1 MNKKNTKSENTDEKP
16 IITETKPANN
26 KQNQSK
32 QNVNKQNNA
41 KQTANKQNEAK
52 SNIVKVVEKKA
63 NEVKE
68 SEPKHVEPKQENAKS
83 NNSKHNNSKNK
94 NNQNNSKSRDNKQSE
109 LKSNVIKNEIA
120 VEKETSKPEVNVS
133 TEKPIDVK
141 PLEVKA
147 VEAKATETKPIDV
160 KVAETK
166 IAEVRTVE
174 NKAPEVKHNN
184 NNNYKQNNFK
194 QNNHKQNNQK
204 SNYNQNSGNQYS
216 NATKA
221 NTQVETPQ
229 LKVANQSIKS
239 MTGYSKT
246 TLSDKSVTITV
257 ELRSLNGRNLELN
270 CRLPRTLN
278 HKEIEMREIV
288 RGALSRG
295 SVSLNVNIENE
306 AGEQPFGINM
316 KAAAEVYNSL
326 NELKKNLK
334 IKDAVKLD
342 DVLQFAT
349 QFVQK
354 VELTDDELHWTL
366 VNKALIEGLQKLNAM
381 RLKEGNNIQIDLENR
396 VKSFHEVVKKIEVL
410 GIERIPVER
419 ERIRQKITQLF
430 ENDDIDEQRLQTEIV
445 LMADKLDISEECVR
459 LHSHVK
465 HFFEILKERNTIGQ
479 KLTFLLQEMHREIN
493 TIGSKVNDTSI
504 SHLVVSAKEEIERI
518 REQVQN
524 VE

>member
-1 MNKKNTKSENTDEKP
+1 MNKKNTKSENPKNKPESAKNSIANKVKNTSSNQTKSDAPVKAKQVETKQKETNQTVAKSTNVKQANSKQVAKP
-16 IITETKPANN
+16 IITKAPANNDKTTTKQNEVKVQEVKKEVALKKEYVTKVDLTKPADTKAQVN
-26 KQNQSK
+26 KPLASK
-32 QNVNKQNNA
+32 QVEIKPIEP
-41 KQTANKQNEAK
+41 KIDEVK
-52 SNIVKVVEKKA
+52 SNESNKV
-63 NEVKE
+63 EVKSQDNRPNE
-68 SEPKHVEPKQENAKS
+68 NRHSNPTQKHNNS
-83 NNSKHNNSKNK
+83 NISKHNNPNQK
-94 NNQNNSKSRDNKQSE
+94 NNNFQQNQ
-109 LKSNVIKNEIA
+109 
-120 VEKETSKPEVNVS
+120 P
-133 TEKPIDVK
+133 
-141 PLEVKA
+141 
-147 VEAKATETKPIDV
+147 
-160 KVAETK
+160 
-166 IAEVRTVE
+166 
-174 NKAPEVKHNN
+174 KHN
-184 NNNYKQNNFK
+184 QPFK
-194 QNNHKQNNQK
+194 QNLPNNPNAYQAK
-204 SNYNQNSGNQYS
+204 ASFVSNQ
-216 NATKA
+216 
-221 NTQVETPQ
+221 
-229 LKVANQSIKS
+229 QSIKS

-246 TLSDKSVTITV
+246 TISDKTATITV

-288 RGALSRG
+288 RGALFRG
-295 SVSLNVNIENE
+295 SISLNITIENE
-306 AGEQPFGINM
+306 TGEQPFGINF
-316 KAAAEVYNSL
+316 KAASEVYNAL

-334 IKDAVKLD
+334 IKDEVKLD

-354 VELTDDELHWTL
+354 VELTDEEMHWTL
-366 VNKALIEGLQKLNAM
+366 VNRALTEGLQKLNAM

-396 VKSFHEVVKKIEVL
+396 VKSLHELVKKVEVL